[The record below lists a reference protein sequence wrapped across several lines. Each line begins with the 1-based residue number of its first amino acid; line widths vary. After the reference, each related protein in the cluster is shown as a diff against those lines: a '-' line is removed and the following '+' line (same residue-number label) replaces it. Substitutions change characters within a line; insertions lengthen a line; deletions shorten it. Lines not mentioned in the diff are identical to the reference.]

1 MAEHKRKEWENQDGN
16 SLVDGVASDDEE
28 WGRKKLVLGGLGG
41 VAFMSQLVGT
51 IAGVFVALVGGYI
64 VYSII
69 HKIFNFR
76 LTEEEEFNGADISI
90 HKINSISS
98 E

>member
-1 MAEHKRKEWENQDGN
+1 
-16 SLVDGVASDDEE
+16 
-28 WGRKKLVLGGLGG
+28 
-41 VAFMSQLVGT
+41 MSQLVGT

>member
-1 MAEHKRKEWENQDGN
+1 
-16 SLVDGVASDDEE
+16 
-28 WGRKKLVLGGLGG
+28 
-41 VAFMSQLVGT
+41 MSQWVGT
-51 IAGVFVALVGGYI
+51 IAGVFIALAGGYI
-64 VYSII
+64 VYTVI
-69 HKIFNFR
+69 HKMFNFR